1 MQDEELQ
8 KYFLFRRDIT
18 KKEHSEWYDKLKN
31 DKSQIVF
38 AIISENTHIGNC
50 GFKNINMVDRKA
62 ELWIYLGNDNFKGKG
77 LGRKATNLLL
87 SYGFN
92 NFHFNK
98 IYLHVAEFNKNAINL
113 YKQLGFKEEGYF
125 EKELIIGS
133 VYVNLLRM
141 RLFKDEYEFNVKIK

>member
-8 KYFLFRRDIT
+8 KNFLFRRDIT
-18 KKEHSEWYDKLKN
+18 IKEHSEWYDKLKN

-62 ELWIYLGNDNFKGKG
+62 ELWIYLGNENFKGKG